1 MFCERMNLMNN
12 SYTHEDLLCDLTFL
26 AQKYPILKLTT
37 AGHSVMKKPIPA
49 LRLGEGSI
57 KLLYVGTHH
66 GLESITSALLIK
78 FLGELCEHFKSR
90 NMIYGIDPRYIFETR
105 CIYMIPML
113 NPDGVELCHQA
124 NANGVDLNHNY
135 NAGFEEYKKIEKE
148 LGISGPAPTRYSGDH
163 PESEPE
169 TKAICSFIR
178 ALAPFKYV
186 YTFHSQGEEI
196 YSGYNGH
203 EPKNSHRT
211 AEALCRYSGY
221 THTLPEKAASY
232 GGLKDWYVKEFD
244 LPAYTI
250 ECGKGEN
257 PLPMNELN
265 GMYITLRKMLFHS
278 LIV

>member
-1 MFCERMNLMNN
+1 MNN
-12 SYTHEDLLCDLTFL
+12 YYSHETLLSELTGLAKSYPEI
-26 AQKYPILKLTT
+26 KMTT
-37 AGHSVMKKPIPA
+37 VGHSVMGKPLPA
-49 LRLGEGSI
+49 LKIGEGNV

-66 GLESITSALLIK
+66 GLESITSALLMK
-78 FLGELCEHFKSR
+78 FLSELCKCFESR

-113 NPDGVELCHQA
+113 NPDGVELGQQA

-135 NAGFEEYKKIEKE
+135 DAGFKEYKKIEKE
-148 LGISGPAPTRYSGDH
+148 LGITGPAPTRYSGEH

-178 ALAPFKYV
+178 ALAPFKYIF
-186 YTFHSQGEEI
+186 TFHTQGEEI
-196 YSGYNGH
+196 YSGYNGY
-203 EPKNSHRT
+203 EPKNSVRV
-211 AEALCRYSGY
+211 AKALARYSGY
-221 THTLPEKAASY
+221 THTVPEKAASY

-257 PLPMNELN
+257 PLPMTDLS
-265 GMYITLRKMLFHS
+265 GIYITLRKMMFHT
-278 LIV
+278 LTV